1 MEVASWRRRSLM
13 KKVSLV
19 LLAIMCFA
27 LGYIVSSG
35 TAVLGAA
42 EEQPAVSPGGPDYL
56 YIMDFEIGHNMVIND
71 GIAEASEWVRQL
83 RNTGQFKT
91 VRLYMHHTGS
101 KAAVYILAEPKS
113 WQSIE
118 TGFEQWMD
126 AIAVMTTPWRW
137 ASHSD
142 DLLSEI
148 PVK

>member
-1 MEVASWRRRSLM
+1 
-13 KKVSLV
+13 
-19 LLAIMCFA
+19 
-27 LGYIVSSG
+27 
-35 TAVLGAA
+35 
-42 EEQPAVSPGGPDYL
+42 
-56 YIMDFEIGHNMVIND
+56 
-71 GIAEASEWVRQL
+71 
-83 RNTGQFKT
+83 
-91 VRLYMHHTGS
+91 MHHTGP

-126 AIAVMTTPWRW
+126 AIAVMTTPWKW